1 MKDLKNQAV
10 VNESNRLLQ
19 QLNTHLLVIG
29 DTNGNN
35 NKDFTLVDIPVD
47 NYKKDDG
54 DSYLGHKGPED
65 EQGSTQQGP
74 GGRKESST
82 SSDADFNDP
91 AKVIGRVGEEHMRNV
106 FFFLGF
112 VAKFLQLVVASALL
126 VLAIEW

>member
-10 VNESNRLLQ
+10 VEESNRLLQ

-29 DTNGNN
+29 DTNGN

-54 DSYLGHKGPED
+54 DSYLGNKED
-65 EQGSTQQGP
+65 GEQGSATQQGD
-74 GGRKESST
+74 RKESST
-82 SSDADFNDP
+82 SSEDFNDP

-126 VLAIEW
+126 ILAIEW